1 MSEMVVEQDLTG
13 SLDTSGILGL
23 LELGLAGWI
32 DQVFLVGSI
41 AWICFVLWRLFAVR
55 WRDWT
60 VVDLAWVLPMLVIPG
75 YLIWILLDIW
85 WL

>member
-1 MSEMVVEQDLTG
+1 MSEMIVEG
-13 SLDTSGILGL
+13 SLDTSGIPGL

-32 DQVFLVGSI
+32 DQVFLVGSL
-41 AWICFVLWRLFAVR
+41 AWICFVLWRLWVSR
-55 WRDWT
+55 RDWSA
-60 VVDLAWVLPMLVIPG
+60 VDLTWVLPMLAIPG

>member
-13 SLDTSGILGL
+13 SLDTSGIPGL

-32 DQVFLVGSI
+32 DQVFLIGSL
-41 AWICFVLWRLFAVR
+41 AWICFVLWRLWVFR
-55 WRDWT
+55 KDWN
-60 VVDLAWVLPMLVIPG
+60 VVDLAWVLPMLAIPG
-75 YLIWILLDIW
+75 YLIWVLLDIW

>member
-1 MSEMVVEQDLTG
+1 MSEMIVEGSLDT
-13 SLDTSGILGL
+13 SLDTSGIPGL

-32 DQVFLVGSI
+32 DQVFLVGSL
-41 AWICFVLWRLFAVR
+41 AWICFVLWRLWVSR
-55 WRDWT
+55 RDWQAS
-60 VVDLAWVLPMLVIPG
+60 DLAWVLPMLAIPG